1 MLVVV
6 IIKICFQTVIE
17 MLWVDLEL
25 RPFDRVASDTDTNM
39 RHIRRI
45 IIIIIIKTA
54 MDWTGHVLVGSK
66 QEQLKSS
73 VPLFVYCFVGLF
85 ALLRL

>member
-1 MLVVV
+1 M
-6 IIKICFQTVIE
+6 
-17 MLWVDLEL
+17 DLEL
-25 RPFDRVASDTDTNM
+25 RPFDRVASDTDTYM
-39 RHIRRI
+39 KHIRRI
-45 IIIIIIKTA
+45 IIIIKITIA

>member
-39 RHIRRI
+39 KHIRRI
-45 IIIIIIKTA
+45 IIIITIA
-54 MDWTGHVLVGSK
+54 MDWTRPSL

-73 VPLFVYCFVGLF
+73 VSLFVYCFVGLF

>member
-39 RHIRRI
+39 KHIRR
-45 IIIIIIKTA
+45 IIIIKTA